1 MRATLAIVRS
11 VVRDTRRNRTALFF
25 TLLIP
30 IFFMVI
36 FGLAFGN
43 SPKLNIG
50 IADQD
55 GTGASIE
62 FVAQMKQISALAI
75 TTGSQST
82 LLNDLHNDSLD
93 AVAVLPN
100 GFGSA
105 VSGGA
110 PIAVPVYEN
119 ENSPQSAPLA
129 VSALNQVIA
138 GYDQHLT
145 GQPPRITLATTSVST
160 NDVSTLDFFLP
171 SLIAYI
177 VLQAGIQLVA
187 MGLADMRERRVL
199 RRFLATPLRPAQVVG
214 GQLIGRSVT
223 VLLEVLVL
231 IIVGVDVFHAH
242 TYGSWALAWLA
253 ILVGTIAFVSIGFLI
268 TSFVRTSDAARGAS
282 AAVTFPMMFLS
293 GVFIPIDQFPAG
305 LQNAVHVLPLT
316 FLADALHQ
324 VLNDGAGFSS
334 IAVDLLVL
342 AAWAVV
348 SLGIAVRFFRWE

>member
-36 FGLAFGN
+36 FGLAFGSN
-43 SPKLNIG
+43 PKLHIG

-55 GTGASIE
+55 GTAGSIS
-62 FVAQMKQISALAI
+62 FVAQVKQISALAV

-82 LLNDLHNDSLD
+82 LLDDLHNDSLD
-93 AVAVLPN
+93 AVAVLPG
-100 GFGSA
+100 GFGNA
-105 VSGGA
+105 ISGGS
-110 PIAVPVYEN
+110 PVAVQVYEN
-119 ENSPQSAPLA
+119 QNSPQSAPLA

-145 GQPPRITLATTSVST
+145 GQPPRITLTTTSVST
-160 NDVSTLDFFLP
+160 NDVGTLDFLLP

-177 VLQAGIQLVA
+177 VLPAGIQLVA

-214 GQLIGRSVT
+214 GQLLGRSVT
-223 VLLEVLVL
+223 VLLEVVVL
-231 IIVGVDVFHAH
+231 ILVGVDVFHVH

-253 ILVGTIAFVSIGFLI
+253 IIIGTVAFVSIGFLI
-268 TSFVRTSDAARGAS
+268 TSFVRTSDGARGAS
-282 AAVTFPMMFLS
+282 AVVTFPMMFLS
-293 GVFIPIDQFPAG
+293 GVFIPVDQFPAG
-305 LQNAVHVLPLT
+305 LQTAVHVLPLT

-324 VLNDGAGFSS
+324 VLNDGAGFSA
-334 IAVDLLVL
+334 IALDLLVL
-342 AAWAVV
+342 AGWAVA
-348 SLGIAVRFFRWE
+348 SLAIAVRIFRWE